1 MINKQA
7 KHLWI
12 KWNIGLFSIVL
23 LTSGNCR
30 GQAAGDEEILKEAI
44 GQVWIHSH
52 EEDSADLRAYRAE
65 GFDFPPSRGREGF
78 QIHADS
84 TFTLFGI
91 APTDGVQR
99 QKGSWKYK
107 NGRLHVNFEEQKA
120 NDGEFTMEFI
130 GLKEGLL
137 KARKN
142 P

>member
-12 KWNIGLFSIVL
+12 KLNIGLFSIL
-23 LTSGNCR
+23 LMASGNCS
-30 GQAAGDEEILKEAI
+30 GQAGDEEILKEAV

-52 EEDSADLRAYRAE
+52 EEDSADVRAYRAE

-78 QIHADS
+78 QLHADS

-91 APTDGVQR
+91 APTDGVQQ
-99 QKGSWKYK
+99 QKGSWEYK
-107 NGRLHVNFEEQKA
+107 NGMLHVDLERQKA
-120 NDGEFTMEFI
+120 SGGNFTIELI

-137 KARKN
+137 KTRKN